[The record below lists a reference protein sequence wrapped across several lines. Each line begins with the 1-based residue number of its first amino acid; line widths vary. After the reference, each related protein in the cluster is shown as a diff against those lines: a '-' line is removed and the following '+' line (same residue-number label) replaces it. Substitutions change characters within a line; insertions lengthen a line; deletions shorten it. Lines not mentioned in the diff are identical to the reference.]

1 MRSTC
6 TASARQRPSARA
18 TAGRKQTHQRPRGR
32 TAPAR
37 TLMIGATQCVSP
49 VCLPSSVLWHF
60 PGLSSMRR
68 LDRAGCIQHRQ
79 TANGYRLH
87 LQSRARAARAK
98 QTRHFLR
105 RRIGIVEVA
114 QEFLRAARTA
124 DSPTDTDPALQPA
137 DLQRHFWIPP
147 LRSSG
152 WHSGC
157 LSPWVTPSQSGTSTW
172 HNYTAR
178 SGHSAVRPSQPQ
190 SQ

>member
-1 MRSTC
+1 MRSTRTTSAPQREPERAAAR
-6 TASARQRPSARA
+6 TAQKQQRARSRSA
-18 TAGRKQTHQRPRGR
+18 TAFV
-32 TAPAR
+32 
-37 TLMIGATQCVSP
+37 LLIGATLRVSP
-49 VCLPSSVLWHF
+49 AWLPTSVLWHF